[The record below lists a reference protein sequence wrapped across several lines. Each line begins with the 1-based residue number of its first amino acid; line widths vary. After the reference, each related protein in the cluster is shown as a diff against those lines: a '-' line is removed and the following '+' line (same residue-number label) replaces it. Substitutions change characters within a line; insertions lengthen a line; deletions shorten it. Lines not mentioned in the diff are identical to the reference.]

1 MLLGFMVVVRLGA
14 LMADWFS
21 GVGEGLG
28 FGVGIGV
35 GVCVGLVV
43 GSFVEELEEL

>member
-1 MLLGFMVVVRLGA
+1 MGA
-14 LMADWFS
+14 LMVDWFS

-35 GVCVGLVV
+35 GVCVGLVG